1 MQSLV
6 STGGTWI
13 HKSKQFKRKDK
24 TKHMNTID
32 KWYCENHGNLSFN
45 IQILKHRFKNDIHF
59 VFTYCCLSYL
69 YYLCLFSHS
78 AVQHILS
85 CVFLRLVYPLL
96 PVSLDCPFL
105 ITPSVFYNV
114 YLMTTI
120 LLHLWYFP
128 IVIQSAVDNINITL
142 KQILFLLK
150 LKFKL
155 ISIIYYCIRYKGC
168 RHFDIA
174 Q

>member
-24 TKHMNTID
+24 TNHMKTID

-69 YYLCLFSHS
+69 CYLCLFSHS
-78 AVQHILS
+78 GVQHILS
-85 CVFLRLVYPLL
+85 CVIVCLRFVYPML
-96 PVSLDCPFL
+96 PVSLCCQFLYVASFSVLPVSLGCPFWL
-105 ITPSVFYNV
+105 PLQYSLTFI
-114 YLMTTI
+114 
-120 LLHLWYFP
+120 
-128 IVIQSAVDNINITL
+128 
-142 KQILFLLK
+142 
-150 LKFKL
+150 
-155 ISIIYYCIRYKGC
+155 
-168 RHFDIA
+168 
-174 Q
+174 